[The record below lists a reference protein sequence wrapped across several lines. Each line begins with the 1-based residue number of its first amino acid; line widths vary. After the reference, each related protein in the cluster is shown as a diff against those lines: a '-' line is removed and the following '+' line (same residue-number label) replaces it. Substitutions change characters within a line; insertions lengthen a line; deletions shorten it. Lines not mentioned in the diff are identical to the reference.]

1 MEQTSLS
8 EYSKVMAFF
17 LEVYNQM
24 KILLSIYCLAKLYI
38 AATQCYS
45 QLVIVYTV
53 QLIYE
58 VRSGAG
64 TIQLLTL
71 KPEELN
77 KEITKK
83 FEVLGIEIPNMKYVT
98 YRIVQT

>member
-1 MEQTSLS
+1 
-8 EYSKVMAFF
+8 MAFF
-17 LEVYNQM
+17 LEVCNQI
-24 KILLSIYCLAKLYI
+24 KILLSIYHLAKLYI

-45 QLVIVYTV
+45 YLVVVYTV

-77 KEITKK
+77 KEIAKK

-98 YRIVQT
+98 YRIV